1 MMKEISFYKPTVTE
15 RESELI
21 KEVLYGQDPNSIIDK
36 FEEALKKYF
45 DAKHVITTNNSAAAH
60 HLALSAMHIKR
71 GDKIICSVN
80 AFPSVAQAIRHFD
93 AEPIF
98 VDINEDD
105 FNINP
110 DALEKILKE
119 QNHKKLKCAFVT
131 HIAGQSAQMDEIREI
146 GERYDVQIL
155 DDANRAIG
163 FTYNGKKVGSKDSF
177 LSCFQTNSQVQN
189 PISTAG
195 FFTTNDDEIAKN
207 ARLLR
212 NYALV
217 NGIDKYGNLSYIY
230 DVVDIGLKYDIN
242 ALNAAFSLA
251 QLEKNDGF
259 IKRQREIAAI
269 YDKELAGYPQI
280 ATPVKKRDHIYSQ
293 YIIKVNKNRDGF
305 ARELLERG
313 IHTSLHY
320 IPIHLL
326 SYYKNKYA
334 LKVNDFPTAL
344 KVYQQVLSLP
354 IYDGLKDEDVYYI
367 CDTIKEI
374 LKNRA

>member
-1 MMKEISFYKPTVTE
+1 MKEISFYKPTITE
-15 RESELI
+15 RENELI
-21 KEVLYGQDPNSIIDK
+21 KELLYNQDSKSVIDK

-45 DAKHVITTNNSAAAH
+45 DAKHVITTNNNAAAH
-60 HLALSAMHIKR
+60 HLALSSMDIKR

-105 FNINP
+105 FNINT

-131 HIAGQSAQMDEIREI
+131 HMAGQSAELDEIYEI
-146 GERYDVQIL
+146 GERYEIKIL

-163 FTYNGKKVGSKDSF
+163 LTYKGKKVGGDSF
-177 LSCFQTNSQVQN
+177 LSCFQTSSQVQN
-189 PISTAG
+189 PISAAG

-207 ARLLR
+207 AKLLR

-230 DVVDIGLKYDIN
+230 DVVDIGLKYDTN
-242 ALNAAFSLA
+242 ALNAAYSLA
-251 QLEKNDGF
+251 QIEKNDGF

-269 YDKELAGYPQI
+269 YDKELAEYPHI
-280 ATPVKKRDHIYSQ
+280 TTPVKKRDHIYSQ
-293 YIIKVNKNRDGF
+293 YIIKINKNRDGF
-305 ARELLERG
+305 ARELLARG

-344 KVYQQVLSLP
+344 KVYQQILSLP
-354 IYDGLKDEDVYYI
+354 IYDALKDEDVYYI

-374 LKNRA
+374 SKNRV